1 MSFIVKKHF
10 CVNCFFVTG
19 NACRSDARDRLFG
32 KPAKSVPL
40 FGGLR

>member
-10 CVNCFFVTG
+10 CVNRFFTPG
-19 NACRSDARDRLFG
+19 GACRLEACDCPFG
-32 KPAKSVPL
+32 KPAKGIPL